1 MTVGNSATDYSFR
14 VVAKNRAGSSAAS
27 PPSDPK
33 RAFGAPGAVPAV
45 QADPLDNAVQLTFQ
59 PAAGN
64 GATPTYQYQVNG
76 GGFLALPADKVVRN
90 GVPNN
95 GNYTIGVRAV
105 NSLDGA
111 TYEGPVTNSNPV
123 APYGKPFGASVNAV
137 TVTTS
142 VRFDVGSVANN
153 GRSVVGLEYRTSDGQ
168 AGTLGAGGGSVS
180 AGNGYDQS
188 VSITVTTVDD
198 LGQRTAVGASGQTAP
213 AKYMTV
219 QNGSA
224 SPGTCMWPSNSTTAS
239 DTPANCAAGGGTF
252 VGEGTRVQLQCVT
265 NGAAYRIYDG
275 STGQDTG
282 TRSNI
287 WYKAI
292 NNLWIRP
299 SDGPVDSGVPPC

>member
-1 MTVGNSATDYSFR
+1 
-14 VVAKNRAGSSAAS
+14 
-27 PPSDPK
+27 
-33 RAFGAPGAVPAV
+33 V
-45 QADPLDNAVQLTFQ
+45 QADPLDNAVQLSFQ

-76 GGFLALPADKVVRN
+76 GGFQALPADKVVRS

-123 APYGKPFGASVNAV
+123 APYGKPFGAGVNPV
-137 TVTTS
+137 TVTTT

-153 GRSVVGLEYRTSDGQ
+153 GRPVVRLDYQASDGQ
-168 AGTLGAGGGSVS
+168 AGSLGAGGGSVS
-180 AGNGYDQS
+180 AGNGYGQP

-198 LGQRTAVGASGQTAP
+198 LGQRTAVSASGQTAP

-219 QNGSA
+219 QNGTA
-224 SPGTCMWPSNSTTAS
+224 SPGTCKWPTNSTSAS
-239 DTPANCAAGGGTF
+239 DTRANCAAGGGQF
-252 VGEGTRVQLQCVT
+252 VEEGTRVQLQCVT
-265 NGAAYRIYDG
+265 NGAPYTIYDG
-275 STGQDTG
+275 SSGTSTGSTS
-282 TRSNI
+282 TV

-292 NNLWIRP
+292 DNLWIRP